1 MYFDEIYHGRTGYE
15 MLHRMTAYETTHPP
29 LGKDFIMLGIAIFGM
44 TAFGWRCAG
53 TLFGVMLGRLA
64 FGTDAIQ
71 LMQKAPAVRWDAV
84 AIWVLGIAFYHLLP
98 YVSTALG
105 SALPTL
111 ALTFV
116 VAVATRQLQPRSVA
130 A

>member
-1 MYFDEIYHGRTGYE
+1 M
-15 MLHRMTAYETTHPP
+15 P
-29 LGKDFIMLGIAIFGM
+29 
-44 TAFGWRCAG
+44 W
-53 TLFGVMLGRLA
+53 
-64 FGTDAIQ
+64 TDA
-71 LMQKAPAVRWDAV
+71 KAPAVRWDAV